1 MKILTY
7 ISRFLVGILFII
19 SGLIKANDALGF
31 SYKLEEYFSADVL
44 NLEFLIPLALVLAA
58 GICIFE
64 VVVGVMV
71 IIGARPKLA
80 NWSLLLM
87 IIFFTFLTFYSAF
100 YNKVTDCGCFGDAI
114 KLTPWGSF
122 IKDLILLFFI
132 FILMVGEKYIKP
144 LLSRKM
150 ENMFLAIISFF
161 CFAFIVHT
169 YRHLPVKDFRPYALG
184 NNITYGMKSCDELE
198 LPCTE
203 EAYYYV
209 VKNKATGEV
218 SEMLSTDYQDKWQDF
233 DFVEATDKIIV
244 LQEGYEPPI
253 KDFSIFKDGTDYTYS
268 ILNEDN
274 AFLLICYDINK
285 SSSSKQEEINTFYSD
300 CQIAGISFYALC
312 ASSDDNILAYVE
324 ENNVKYPFYFT
335 DETTLKTMIRS
346 NPGLIHLQKGT
357 IMGKWHYNDF
367 PYLSDIEVQ

>member
-1 MKILTY
+1 
-7 ISRFLVGILFII
+7 
-19 SGLIKANDALGF
+19 
-31 SYKLEEYFSADVL
+31 
-44 NLEFLIPLALVLAA
+44 
-58 GICIFE
+58 
-64 VVVGVMV
+64 
-71 IIGARPKLA
+71 
-80 NWSLLLM
+80 
-87 IIFFTFLTFYSAF
+87 
-100 YNKVTDCGCFGDAI
+100 
-114 KLTPWGSF
+114 
-122 IKDLILLFFI
+122 
-132 FILMVGEKYIKP
+132 
-144 LLSRKM
+144 M

-244 LQEGYEPPI
+244 LQEGYEQPI

-300 CQIAGISFYALC
+300 CQTAGISFYALC